1 MSGVEVGS
9 KIRSENGD
17 IFTVE
22 WNNGCGW
29 YYCKLNCEDKGDYAL
44 VKRSINSKKEVIFT
58 IKYRANYSRGY
69 LL

>member
-29 YYCKLNCEDKGDYAL
+29 YYCKLNREASDYAL
-44 VKRSINSKKEVIFT
+44 VKRSVNSKKEIIFT
-58 IKYRANYSRGY
+58 INYRANYFKGY
-69 LL
+69 LI